1 MYEKEIKLNKNYF
14 IKNYFISNI
23 KKILIKKKMNNDY
36 FLEISY

>member
-23 KKILIKKKMNNDY
+23 KKILIKKKN
-36 FLEISY
+36 E